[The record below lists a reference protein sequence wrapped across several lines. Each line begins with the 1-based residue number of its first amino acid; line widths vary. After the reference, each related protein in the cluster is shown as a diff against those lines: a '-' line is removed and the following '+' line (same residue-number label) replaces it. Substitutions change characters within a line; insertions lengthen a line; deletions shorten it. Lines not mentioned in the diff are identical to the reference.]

1 VAALFAE
8 SLEEVGGKSAASSS
22 LPSWGRETVEA
33 KQAKRRAEEML
44 AVDPTVFQYDEVID
58 DIKAESG
65 LENTSSQIHADGL
78 TQKKRVGL
86 VVRAGSDA
94 VATGNKRAAKYT
106 EKVMVAVDRRRVE
119 QQMVEDRALKKE
131 KNARKDAEVF
141 VTPGFVEELKRRKKF
156 EDELEAQEAK
166 DEARAAEKQ
175 ENGAGFAN
183 MYRNLLNGGLAT
195 SRGGEKIKE
204 QAPAYE
210 NLDAKEEKLEALAKL
225 EAKEEV
231 KEEVAKDEPGE
242 DGDDKR
248 EFGVLDAA
256 EQAAAEESAEDAAKR
271 RKREKEQQQ
280 QAEQEQRQEKA
291 LSAKERYLA
300 RKRAAAQAE

>member
-1 VAALFAE
+1 M
-8 SLEEVGGKSAASSS
+8 
-22 LPSWGRETVEA
+22 EA
-33 KQAKRRAEEML
+33 KQAKRKAEEML

-58 DIKAESG
+58 DIKADQG
-65 LENTSSQIHADGL
+65 MENTSSQVHADGL

-86 VVRAGSDA
+86 TLRAGSDA

-166 DEARAAEKQ
+166 DQARAAEKQ

-210 NLDAKEEKLEALAKL
+210 DLDAKEEKLEAKAKL
-225 EAKEEV
+225 EVKDEV
-231 KEEVAKDEPGE
+231 KDEMAKDEPHEEGE
-242 DGDDKR
+242 EKK

-256 EQAAAEESAEDAAKR
+256 EQAAAEESVEDAAKR
-271 RKREKEQQQ
+271 RKQEKAEQQR
-280 QAEQEQRQEKA
+280 AEQEERQEKA
-291 LSAKERYLA
+291 MSAKERYLA
-300 RKRAAAQAE
+300 RKKAAAAQAE

>member
-1 VAALFAE
+1 MFAE
-8 SLEEVGGKSAASSS
+8 SLDDDGGRSAASSA
-22 LPSWGRETVEA
+22 LPSWGRETAEA
-33 KQAKRRAEEML
+33 KQAKRKADEML
-44 AVDPTVFQYDEVID
+44 AADPTVFQYDEVID
-58 DIKAESG
+58 DIKADQG

-86 VVRAGSDA
+86 TVRAGSDA

-166 DEARAAEKQ
+166 DQARAAEKQ

-210 NLDAKEEKLEALAKL
+210 DLEAKEEKLEAKAKL

-231 KEEVAKDEPGE
+231 KDEMAKDEPNEEGE
-242 DGDDKR
+242 GKK
-248 EFGVLDAA
+248 EFGVLDAS
-256 EQAAAEESAEDAAKR
+256 EQPSAEESAEDAAKR
-271 RKREKEQQQ
+271 RKQEEAEQQR
-280 QAEQEQRQEKA
+280 AEQEQRQEKA
-291 LSAKERYLA
+291 MSAKERYLA
-300 RKRAAAQAE
+300 RKKAAAQAE